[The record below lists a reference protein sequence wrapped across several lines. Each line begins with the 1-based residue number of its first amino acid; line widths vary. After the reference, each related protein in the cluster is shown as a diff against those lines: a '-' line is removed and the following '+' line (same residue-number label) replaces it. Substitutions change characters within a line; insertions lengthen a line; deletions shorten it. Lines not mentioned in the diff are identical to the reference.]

1 MYVYPYK
8 TIPYSEI
15 IFINLF
21 IFFSILF
28 DKLQGIMIWLSGQI
42 LMLCIRN
49 FTDLCKTLIGSQGR
63 QKNIVIG
70 IFHR

>member
-49 FTDLCKTLIGSQGR
+49 CTDLCKTLIGSQGR